1 MTTAFSRLPRE
12 TLEGMAE
19 AGAQIFEC
27 YRLLAKHGEN
37 IVGEV
42 LKGQGTFYE
51 YDHCPAGDVYDPETH
66 SQYYYHA
73 HRKGEHGHFHT
84 FLREQGMPS
93 GLRPIEQTRA
103 AFMEE
108 RDDKLSHL
116 IAISMNRA
124 GLPIA
129 LFTTNRWVTADNWYV
144 ADDVI
149 AMLDTFRMDMAY
161 PSLPANIWI
170 NNMFSLFRPQIEEL
184 IRMRDAKIAEWIETH
199 PDQDVFEDR
208 ELGVTS
214 VRKISVER
222 QLGRIHK
229 ALARKAG
236 TLGHGSAELEKPSAG
251 KCTADH
257 RPELPSKSEYALDGN
272 TDPGCKSLLP

>member
-1 MTTAFSRLPRE
+1 MTTTFSRLPRE

-19 AGAQIFEC
+19 AGVQIFEC

-73 HRKGEHGHFHT
+73 HRTGEHGHFHA
-84 FLREQGMPS
+84 FLRDHGMPN

-103 AFMEE
+103 AFMDE

-116 IAISMNRA
+116 IAISMNQA
-124 GLPIA
+124 GFPIA

-149 AMLDTFRMDMAY
+149 AMLDSFRMDMAY
-161 PSLPANIWI
+161 PSLPVNIWI

-184 IRMRDAKIAEWIETH
+184 IRMRDAKIAGWAETH
-199 PDQDVFEDR
+199 RDQDVFEDR
-208 ELGVTS
+208 ELSITS

-222 QLGRIHK
+222 QLGRVHK
-229 ALARKAG
+229 ALAQKAG
-236 TLGHGSAELEKPSAG
+236 ALGHGSAELERPSAG
-251 KCTADH
+251 K
-257 RPELPSKSEYALDGN
+257 
-272 TDPGCKSLLP
+272 

>member
-19 AGAQIFEC
+19 AGVLVLEC
-27 YRLLAKHGEN
+27 YRLLGKHGGN

-51 YDHCPAGDVYDPETH
+51 YDHCPAGDVYDPETY

-73 HRKGEHGHFHT
+73 HRNGEHGHFHT
-84 FLREQGMPS
+84 FLREHGMAN
-93 GLRPIEQTRA
+93 GLRPIEQSRA
-103 AFMEE
+103 AFMDE

-124 GLPIA
+124 GFPIA
-129 LFTTNRWVTADNWYV
+129 LFTTNRWVTADNWYA
-144 ADDVI
+144 ADDAI
-149 AMLDTFRMDMAY
+149 AMLDSFCMDMAY
-161 PSLPANIWI
+161 PSLPVNMWI
-170 NNMFSLFRPQIEEL
+170 NNMLILFRPQIEEL
-184 IRMRDAKIAEWIETH
+184 IRMRDAKIAEWTQEH

-208 ELGVTS
+208 ALDITS
-214 VRKISVER
+214 VRKVSVER
-222 QLGRIHK
+222 QLERIHK

-236 TLGHGSAELEKPSAG
+236 VFHHGRAELERPSAG
-251 KCTADH
+251 
-257 RPELPSKSEYALDGN
+257 G
-272 TDPGCKSLLP
+272 